1 MSEFLFIPSESA
13 NGERIR
19 VRLNDIP
26 QLFSEG
32 LEEPPAPAASF
43 PWQSLRQ
50 RFATVFAAALRDIS
64 LSLNLNPVPVRV
76 PSNRRPDPYRPV

>member
-1 MSEFLFIPSESA
+1 MSEFLFIPSQSA
-13 NGERIR
+13 NGERVR

-32 LEEPPAPAASF
+32 LEEPQAPAASF

-64 LSLNLNPVPVRV
+64 LDLNPVPVRV
-76 PSNRRPDPYRPV
+76 PTNRNRPV